1 MKKILFLC
9 TGNSCRSQ
17 MGEGFMRHMAGNK
30 FEVFSAG
37 VEPTEVNPYA
47 IKVMAETG
55 IDISSHKS
63 KSVNE
68 FLQQEFNYVITVCD
82 HAKQVCPVFPGQ
94 YERIHWDI
102 EDPAH
107 AEGSE
112 QEKLAFFRKIRDEI
126 KEKCLKFLNKLN
138 N

>member
-37 VEPTEVNPYA
+37 VEPTQVNPYA
-47 IKVMAETG
+47 IKVMAEAG
-55 IDISSHKS
+55 IDISSHQS
-63 KSVNE
+63 KSVDE
-68 FLQQEFNYVITVCD
+68 FLEQEFDYVITVCN
-82 HAKQVCPVFPGQ
+82 HAKQICPVFPGQ

-102 EDPAH
+102 EDPAD
-107 AEGSE
+107 AKGSE

-126 KEKCLKFLNKLN
+126 KEKCLEFLNKLN

>member
-37 VEPTEVNPYA
+37 VEPTQVNPYA
-47 IKVMAETG
+47 IKVMAEAG

-63 KSVNE
+63 KSVDE
-68 FLQQEFNYVITVCD
+68 FLEQEFDYVITVCN
-82 HAKQVCPVFPGQ
+82 HAKQICPVFPGQ

-102 EDPAH
+102 EDPAD
-107 AEGSE
+107 AKGSE

-126 KEKCLKFLNKLN
+126 KEKCLEFLNQ
-138 N
+138 

>member
-1 MKKILFLC
+1 VKKILFLC

-37 VEPTEVNPYA
+37 VEPTQVNPYA
-47 IKVMAETG
+47 IKVMAEAG
-55 IDISSHKS
+55 IDISSHQS

-68 FLQQEFNYVITVCD
+68 FLEQKFDYVITVCN
-82 HAKQVCPVFPGQ
+82 HAKQVCPIFPGQ

-102 EDPAH
+102 EDPAN
-107 AEGSE
+107 AKGSE

-126 KEKCLKFLNKLN
+126 KEKCLEFLNQ
-138 N
+138 

>member
-47 IKVMAETG
+47 IKVMAEAG

-68 FLQQEFNYVITVCD
+68 FLEQEFDYVITVCN
-82 HAKQVCPVFPGQ
+82 HAKQVCPIFPGQ

-102 EDPAH
+102 EDPAD
-107 AEGSE
+107 AKGSE

-126 KEKCLKFLNKLN
+126 KEKCLEFLNK
-138 N
+138 

>member
-37 VEPTEVNPYA
+37 VEPTQVNPYA
-47 IKVMAETG
+47 IKVMAEAG

-63 KSVNE
+63 KSVDE
-68 FLQQEFNYVITVCD
+68 FSEQEFDYVITVCN
-82 HAKQVCPVFPGQ
+82 HAKQICPVFPGQ

-102 EDPAH
+102 EDPAD
-107 AEGSE
+107 AKGSE
-112 QEKLAFFRKIRDEI
+112 QEKLVFFRKIRDEI
-126 KEKCLKFLNKLN
+126 KEKCLEFLNQ
-138 N
+138 

>member
-17 MGEGFMRHMAGNK
+17 MGEGFMRQMAGNK

-37 VEPTEVNPYA
+37 VEPTQLNPYA
-47 IKVMAETG
+47 IKVMAEAG
-55 IDISSHKS
+55 IDISFHKS
-63 KSVNE
+63 KSVDE
-68 FLQQEFNYVITVCD
+68 FLEQEFDYVITVCN
-82 HAKQVCPVFPGQ
+82 HAKQICPVFPGQ

-102 EDPAH
+102 EDPVH

-126 KEKCLKFLNKLN
+126 KEKCLEFLNKLN

>member
-1 MKKILFLC
+1 
-9 TGNSCRSQ
+9 

-47 IKVMAETG
+47 IKVMAEAG

-63 KSVNE
+63 KSVDE
-68 FLQQEFNYVITVCD
+68 FLEQEFDYVITVCN
-82 HAKQVCPVFPGQ
+82 HAKQICPVFPGQ

-126 KEKCLKFLNKLN
+126 KEKCLKFLN
-138 N
+138 